1 MRTEMRKRLQFS
13 SGGFRDFHSRIASM
27 REMRKAYRILVGR
40 PEEKR
45 SLVRSG
51 HTCDDNIKL
60 DLKK

>member
-1 MRTEMRKRLQFS
+1 
-13 SGGFRDFHSRIASM
+13 M

-40 PEEKR
+40 PEEKI